1 MAVDNI
7 AKPEILTRISGWKK
21 RSEDLR
27 SQYDQRWAKNQKL
40 FKGVFGEEETTRSS
54 VRGRSK
60 IYYRKIW
67 ASAWRLVSSFYGAF
81 LRDKDTFKIEGR
93 GAEDEQRA
101 KILQIMT
108 EYRRDRLFRTQSL
121 FLKTIWAFFNIV
133 NYGWTCGKW
142 YWDYNAE
149 TGKDEPV
156 YILYPNEQVFPD
168 LSVETKERMR
178 YIIFVNYMTK
188 EDMEEMGYENINE
201 AVPTTPPSNALRQA
215 RHTSERDPLQNPS
228 DNEYPAAG
236 RYAEHSNDD
245 MSAGQVYEVWECFY
259 REKGKIRISVS
270 NAGKVE
276 LKKAVDSPYGSQY
289 PVTMGTCLTLS
300 HKLFGEGFPEPLE
313 GPQES
318 INAILNMRKDNVAMS
333 LNKGAIVDK
342 NGGVDLQS
350 IANRRVGSITLAN
363 NVDAVKWDTIPDVT
377 ASSYMEAA
385 ADENMMSEMSGV
397 TPGKQGMETSD
408 KATVARINFSEANAK
423 IDLFIALIG
432 ETYMKD
438 FFTQLA
444 SLIQRFETDEKIFRI
459 ANDKFKKENS
469 APYADDVYD
478 LDFEADCIVNVGM
491 GQVSRDM
498 ELQQTFLAWDR
509 AMMSNQSL
517 IQLVSIGAAPPE
529 GVRLFDPTKFMED
542 VLPKLGHKD
551 INKYFFTVKNAPQ
564 EEKQGGLNQGLAGLN
579 TPQTGSGPEDVQTN
593 PPDMMNMLQG
603 GGNGG

>member
-1 MAVDNI
+1 MADNL
-7 AKPEILTRISGWKK
+7 PEILTRIAGWKS
-21 RSEDLR
+21 RSETMR

-40 FKGVFGEEETTRSS
+40 FKGIFGEEETTKSA

-67 ASAWRLVSSFYGAF
+67 ASSWRLVSSFYGAF

-101 KILQIMT
+101 KVLQVMT

-149 TGKDEPV
+149 SGKDEPV

-168 LSVETKERMR
+168 LSVETKEQMR

-188 EDMEEMGYENINE
+188 EDMEEMGYENIE
-201 AVPTTPPSNALRQA
+201 DAVPTAPPSNPLRQS
-215 RHTSERDPLQNPS
+215 RHTNEQDPLQNPG
-228 DNEYPAAG
+228 DNEYPSSG
-236 RYAEHSNDD
+236 RYNDN
-245 MSAGQVYEVWECFY
+245 SKNESFAGQVYEVWECFY

-276 LKKAVDSPYGSQY
+276 LKQAVDSPYGSQY

-333 LNKGAIVDK
+333 LNRGAIVDK

-350 IANRRVGSITLAN
+350 IVNRRVGSITLAQDVN
-363 NVDAVKWDTIPDVT
+363 AVKWDEIPDVT
-377 ASSYMEAA
+377 RTSYMEAA
-385 ADENMMSEMSGV
+385 ADEAMMSEMSGV
-397 TPGKQGMETSD
+397 TPGKQGMESTD

-444 SLIQRFETDEKIFRI
+444 TLIQRFETDEKVFRI
-459 ANDKFKKENS
+459 ANDKFKKDNGS
-469 APYADDVYD
+469 PYADDVYD

-529 GVRLFDPTKFMED
+529 GIRLFDSTKFMED

-551 INKYFFTVKNAPQ
+551 ISKYFLMVKNAPQ
-564 EEKQGGLNQGLAGLN
+564 EGKEGGLNQGLAGLN
-579 TPQTGSGPEDVQTN
+579 TPQIGKDNQGG
-593 PPDMMNMLQG
+593 DMDMANMLQR

>member
-1 MAVDNI
+1 MADNI
-7 AKPEILTRISGWKK
+7 PEILTRIAGWKSQ
-21 RSEDLR
+21 SENMR

-40 FKGVFGEEETTRSS
+40 FKGIFGEEESAKS
-54 VRGRSK
+54 AVRGRSK

-67 ASAWRLVSSFYGAF
+67 ASSWRLVSSFYGAF

-93 GAEDEQRA
+93 GPEDEQKA
-101 KILQIMT
+101 KVLQVMT

-121 FLKTIWAFFNIV
+121 FLKTVWAFFNIV

-168 LSVETKERMR
+168 LSAETKERMR
-178 YIIFVNYMTK
+178 YIVFVNYMTK
-188 EDMEEMGYENINE
+188 EDMEEMGYENIDK
-201 AVPTTPPSNALRQA
+201 AVPTTPPSNPLRQA
-215 RHTSERDPLQNPS
+215 RYTNESDPAQNPKE
-228 DNEYPAAG
+228 NEYPSPGRYNDNSKNGDAAAG
-236 RYAEHSNDD
+236 S
-245 MSAGQVYEVWECFY
+245 VYEVWECFY
-259 REKGKIRISVS
+259 REKGKIKISIS

-276 LKKAVDSPYGSQY
+276 MKKAVDSPYGSQY

-350 IANRRVGSITLAN
+350 IVNRRIGSITLAQDVN
-363 NVDAVKWDTIPDVT
+363 AVKWDEIPDVT
-377 ASSYMEAA
+377 RSSYMEAA
-385 ADENMMSEMSGV
+385 ADESMMSEMSGV
-397 TPGKQGMETSD
+397 TPGKQGMESSD

-423 IDLFIALIG
+423 IDLFIAIIG

-444 SLIQRFETDEKIFRI
+444 TLIQLFETDEKVFRI
-459 ANDKFKKENS
+459 ANDKFKKENG
-469 APYADDVYD
+469 APYAEDVYS

-517 IQLVSIGAAPPE
+517 IQLVSIGAAPSE
-529 GVRLFDPTKFMED
+529 GIRLFDSTKFMED

-551 INKYFFTVKNAPQ
+551 ISKYFLTIKNAPQ
-564 EEKQGGLNQGLAGLN
+564 PAEKGGLNQGLAGLN
-579 TPQTGSGPEDVQTN
+579 TPQLGGGPEDMQNTQ
-593 PPDMMNMLQG
+593 PDMANMLQG
-603 GGNGG
+603 GGYGG